1 MRDWREGHRDG
12 REERTGEAVTV
23 QATDSELVPIDAVA
37 RRFGL
42 RASALRYYEERGLL
56 TPASRRG
63 GRRWYGRAE
72 LRRLAIITFWQRS
85 GRMSLEE
92 IAAVLA
98 GPAQGRHWKD
108 IVHERIEA
116 LDTQIGQMASARDYL
131 EHMLT
136 CPREHSLDGCPYF
149 EEAITQRCETPARK
163 HRARRREA
171 G

>member
-1 MRDWREGHRDG
+1 
-12 REERTGEAVTV
+12 
-23 QATDSELVPIDAVA
+23 VPIDAVA

-72 LRRLAIITFWQRS
+72 LRRLAIITFWQQS
-85 GRMSLEE
+85 GRMSLDE

-108 IVHERIEA
+108 VVHERIAA
-116 LDTQIGQMASARDYL
+116 LGTQIDQMASARDYL

-149 EEAITQRCETPARK
+149 EEAISQP
-163 HRARRREA
+163 REA
-171 G
+171 PAVSILPDGGRRDE

>member
-1 MRDWREGHRDG
+1 
-12 REERTGEAVTV
+12 
-23 QATDSELVPIDAVA
+23 VPIDEVA

-72 LRRLAIITFWQRS
+72 LRRLAIITFWRQS
-85 GRMSLEE
+85 GRLSLDE

-116 LDTQIGQMASARDYL
+116 LDTQIDQMASARGHL

-136 CPREHSLDGCPYF
+136 CPREHSPDGCPYF
-149 EEAITQRCETPARK
+149 EEAISQPRQTPARQTPARK
-163 HRARRREA
+163 HPARRREA